1 MEFPINSHEIQIIE
15 SNGQLFIKL
24 FYNGKYQGYVN
35 ESHLTQILGEII
47 NHSTRVTMQTSELRI
62 ILTAKEEKDDF
73 ILNIP
78 IIAATWDMT
87 SRDDI
92 EKYLMINCGEAVE
105 RVIEFTPSEQVDLL
119 VERNKLYLVD
129 YIRHELAGRYVLSK
143 YGPFK
148 NDFVERK
155 IKNMSIMQGYNID
168 LFSKSTEY
176 RHRYI
181 TPQLHTSQILDGDK
195 PLTKYMYMGLQ
206 KNVPNDKKTDE
217 FYNQVAASDIAYQLL
232 DEAFNKI
239 APDMHKWYSVKFMPK
254 IISSLLAVGKD
265 PGQPGGPQ

>member
-1 MEFPINSHEIQIIE
+1 MEFPINSHEIQVVE

-24 FYNGKYQGYVN
+24 FYNEQYQGCVN

-47 NHSTRVTMQTSELRI
+47 NHSTKVTMQTSELRI
-62 ILTAKEEKDDF
+62 ILTAKDKKNDF

-87 SRDDI
+87 SRNDI

-105 RVIEFTPSEQVDLL
+105 RVLDCTPNEQVDLM
-119 VERNKLYLVD
+119 VERNKLYLIN

-143 YGPFK
+143 FGDFK
-148 NDFVERK
+148 NEAVERK
-155 IKNMSIMQGYNID
+155 IKNMSIMQGYNLD
-168 LFSKSTEY
+168 LFSKSTDYHY
-176 RHRYI
+176 RYK
-181 TPQLHTSQILDGDK
+181 TPQLYETQIQCNGK
-195 PLTKYMYMGLQ
+195 NLTKYMYKGLQ
-206 KNVPNDKKTDE
+206 KIVPEDKKTE
-217 FYNQVAASDIAYQLL
+217 SFFREIQANDIAYELV

-254 IISSLLAVGKD
+254 ITSSLLVSGKD